1 MQRGGESP
9 PLDTQIFVMIAR
21 LAPSSQWTAADLTDK
36 APGWRTPV
44 SRSQPGAR
52 IKDTV
57 QQRSVKNAAQLSG
70 VRTRWKST

>member
-44 SRSQPGAR
+44 SRSQPGAK
-52 IKDTV
+52 INEAGYFPPGNQECPTK
-57 QQRSVKNAAQLSG
+57 
-70 VRTRWKST
+70 